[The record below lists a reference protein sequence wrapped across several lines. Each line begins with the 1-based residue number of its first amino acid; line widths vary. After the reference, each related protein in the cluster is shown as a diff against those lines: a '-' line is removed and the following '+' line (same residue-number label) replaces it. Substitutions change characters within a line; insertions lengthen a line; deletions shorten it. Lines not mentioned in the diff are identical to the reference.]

1 MSRLRIAFFASGNG
15 TLFEHLATRMQD
27 GVLHAVPAL
36 LISSSSK
43 APALARAQRLQI
55 PSVGIRREDY
65 PTEAEFAL
73 ALQAVLVEHSVNFIC
88 LAGYLKLVPAEIVAK
103 FRHRMLNIHP
113 ALLPSFGGKGMY
125 GRRVFEAAIEY
136 GVRIHGATVHLVD
149 DEYDHGPIVVQRAIF
164 VAPDD
169 TADSLQQRVHDI
181 EFDLYT
187 DAVRLF
193 AEDRIRVEGRRVHIL
208 PAKPQ

>member
-55 PSVGIRREDY
+55 PSVVIRREDY

>member
-1 MSRLRIAFFASGNG
+1 VSDLRIAFLVSGNG
-15 TLFEHLATRMQD
+15 TLFEHLAAKMQE
-27 GVLHAVPAL
+27 GALQATPAL
-36 LISSSSK
+36 LISSSST
-43 APALARAQRLQI
+43 APALVRAQRLRV
-55 PSVGIRREDY
+55 PCVVIRREDF
-65 PTEAEFAL
+65 PSEGEFAV
-73 ALQAVLVEHSVNFIC
+73 ALLDALTAHDVNFIC
-88 LAGYLKLVPAEIVAK
+88 LAGYLKLVPKVVVEK
-103 FRHRMLNIHP
+103 FRNRILNIHP

-125 GRRVFEAAIEY
+125 GHRVFEAAIEY

-149 DEYDHGPIVVQRAIF
+149 DEYDHGPVVVQRAIF

-169 TADSLQQRVHDI
+169 TPDALQKRVHDI

-193 AEDRIRVEGRRVHIL
+193 AENRIRVEGRRVHIL

>member
-1 MSRLRIAFFASGNG
+1 MENAAL
-15 TLFEHLATRMQD
+15 
-27 GVLHAVPAL
+27 AVPA
-36 LISSSSK
+36 
-43 APALARAQRLQI
+43 
-55 PSVGIRREDY
+55 GG
-65 PTEAEFAL
+65 
-73 ALQAVLVEHSVNFIC
+73 VEHSVNFIC

>member
-55 PSVGIRREDY
+55 PSVVIRREDY

-73 ALQAVLVEHSVNFIC
+73 ALQAVLV
-88 LAGYLKLVPAEIVAK
+88 
-103 FRHRMLNIHP
+103 
-113 ALLPSFGGKGMY
+113 
-125 GRRVFEAAIEY
+125 
-136 GVRIHGATVHLVD
+136 
-149 DEYDHGPIVVQRAIF
+149 
-164 VAPDD
+164 
-169 TADSLQQRVHDI
+169 
-181 EFDLYT
+181 
-187 DAVRLF
+187 
-193 AEDRIRVEGRRVHIL
+193 
-208 PAKPQ
+208 